1 MTMGVTDLVVIVA
14 VLAVVAVG
22 ARRFWGAARGTRD
35 CCSGA
40 SRDEAPARAPRP
52 ADTDPAHYPY
62 ETTLRVTGMTC
73 ERCAARVAAALDGL
87 GGTWAEVDLAAG
99 TARVRSKDPLDEA
112 VARAAV
118 EEAGYGVA

>member
-1 MTMGVTDLVVIVA
+1 MSVTDVMVIVA
-14 VLAVVAVG
+14 VLAVAAVG
-22 ARRFWGAARGTRD
+22 LRRFWGSARGTRD

-40 SRDEAPARAPRP
+40 ARDAAPVRAPRP

-73 ERCAARVAAALDGL
+73 ERCAVRVAAALDGL

-99 TARVRSKDPLDEA
+99 TALVRSKDPLDESA
-112 VARAAV
+112 ARAAV
-118 EEAGYGVA
+118 TAAGYGVA